1 MAKIANRLTITKIK
15 DMKRSFLFLMI
26 SLVALAVPMEAS
38 AKSKK
43 ARAEFTEYRYDFGNV
58 KEKKGPVSHEF
69 VFTNT
74 GDGNLLII
82 DATAT
87 CGCTKPEYPKNPI
100 APGKKGKIK
109 VTYNPAGRP
118 GPIDR
123 TVTVKTNGSPKK
135 VRLKIVGT
143 VIP

>member
-1 MAKIANRLTITKIK
+1 
-15 DMKRSFLFLMI
+15 MKRSLLFCILALTAIAMP
-26 SLVALAVPMEAS
+26 VALS
-38 AKSKK
+38 AAGKK
-43 ARAEFTEYRYDFGNV
+43 AKVNFSEYRYDFGNV
-58 KEKKGPVSHEF
+58 KENGGPVSHEF
-69 VFTNT
+69 TFTNN

-87 CGCTKPEYPKNPI
+87 CGCTKPEYPKQPI

-135 VRLKIVGT
+135 VRLKIVGN

>member
-1 MAKIANRLTITKIK
+1 
-15 DMKRSFLFLMI
+15 MKRYLLI
-26 SLVALAVPMEAS
+26 VLALIVTTTLCV
-38 AKSKK
+38 K
-43 ARAEFTEYRYDFGNV
+43 AYGENKQPKAHFDEYRFDFGNV
-58 KEKKGPVSHEF
+58 SEKKGAVTHEF
-69 VFTNT
+69 TFTNT
-74 GDGNLLII
+74 GNGNLLII

-100 APGKKGKIK
+100 APGKSGKIK
-109 VTYNPAGRP
+109 VTYNPLGRP